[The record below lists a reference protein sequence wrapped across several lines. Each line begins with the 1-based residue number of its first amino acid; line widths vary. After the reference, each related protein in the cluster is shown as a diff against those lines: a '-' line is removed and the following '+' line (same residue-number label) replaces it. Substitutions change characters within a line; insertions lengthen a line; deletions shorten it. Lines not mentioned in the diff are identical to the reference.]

1 MIRWVMTLKKD
12 VAIGVKK
19 PSLYALIGQFLFILI
34 AFKIST
40 KIRFITYG
48 DVIISYLNLKKR

>member
-19 PSLYALIGQFLFILI
+19 PSLYAWIEQFLFILI